1 MSTQP
6 TPNQVDAAEIHKT
19 RGNTYFS
26 GRDYET
32 AIKEYTAAIVMN
44 TMIY

>member
-6 TPNQVDAAEIHKT
+6 TPNQVHAAEVHKT
-19 RGNTYFS
+19 RGNAYFS
-26 GRDYET
+26 ARDYDA